1 MSGGSMDYFY
11 SHVEDAAEKFRLNT
25 MYRVAMRSHMLKL
38 AKALRAIEWND
49 SGDGD
54 DQEEELINECL
65 APKEVLATT
74 LSEAK
79 RILGELTKEIE
90 RNESSTQI

>member
-1 MSGGSMDYFY
+1 MSGGSMEYFY
-11 SHVEDAAEKFRLNT
+11 TYLEDAADNFRLNT
-25 MYRVAMRSHMLKL
+25 IRRIAIHSHMLKL
-38 AKALRAIEWND
+38 AKALKAIEWND

-79 RILGELTKEIE
+79 RVLEELTKEVK
-90 RNESSTQI
+90 RVESNTQI